1 MLHQIRAKKRPS
13 LVSNTLASLGETM
26 PIDRT
31 LSVDRLEIKNDL
43 SESCIEGVV
52 NDPKV
57 KVLQTSSPI
66 TTDSW
71 KLINDILIPKR
82 PDIEI
87 RIYGHYSKVC
97 DLSALAYI
105 PSVEK
110 LSVDCLMDVS
120 GLESIVQLK
129 ALKSLSVG
137 IFNLDN
143 FDFLESL
150 PQSIDKLFLGA
161 TRSKK
166 PKLDGLSNFPYLKEL
181 YIEGQNKNIEII
193 GELEF
198 VEKLTLR
205 SVSPKDIGFLRNLN
219 RLWSLDIKLGGI
231 KDLSA
236 IEGLENLK
244 YLELW
249 QIKGLSDVS
258 VISSLTGLQY
268 LFLQSLRNVDKFP
281 DLSNLT
287 RLRRVYLE
295 TMKGLGNLDGLFK
308 AHALQEFIHVCAQN
322 MTPDQYAQ
330 LLELKSL
337 KKVLF
342 GFGSDKK
349 NKKMESMMKQ
359 KGIETYSHEPFVFN

>member
-1 MLHQIRAKKRPS
+1 
-13 LVSNTLASLGETM
+13 M
-26 PIDRT
+26 PIVRK
-31 LSVDRLEIKNDL
+31 LFVDRLEIQDDI

-57 KVLQTSSPI
+57 KVIQTCNPI
-66 TTDSW
+66 TAESW
-71 KLINDILIPKR
+71 KLLNDLLIPKR

-97 DLSALAYI
+97 DLSTLTFI
-105 PSVEK
+105 PSVEN
-110 LSVDCLMDVS
+110 LSLDCLMDVS
-120 GLESIVQLK
+120 EIESIANLK

-137 IFNLDN
+137 IYNLDN
-143 FDFLESL
+143 FDFLELL
-150 PQSIDKLFLGA
+150 PRSIEKLFLGG
-161 TRSKK
+161 TNSKK
-166 PKLDGLSNFPYLKEL
+166 PKLDGLSNLPNLNEL

-198 VEKLTLR
+198 LEKLTLR
-205 SVSPKDIGFLRNLN
+205 SVSSKDFGFLRKLN

-231 KDLSA
+231 KDLVA

-281 DLSNLT
+281 DLSKLT
-287 RLRRVYLE
+287 KLRRVYLE
-295 TMKGLGNLDGLFK
+295 TMKGLENLEGLFK
-308 AHALQEFIHVCAQN
+308 APALEEFIHVCAQN
-322 MTPDQYAQ
+322 MAPNQYAQ
-330 LLELKSL
+330 LLELQSL
-337 KKVLF
+337 KKVFF

-349 NKKMESMMKQ
+349 NNQMESMMKQ
-359 KGIETYSHEPFVFN
+359 KGIEKYSHVPFLYTN